1 MNDYIIT
8 YRSVGAGLQTWE
20 CTALCEADAIDQ
32 FVECNRKYNGNCYAK
47 NSIISVALFDCDED
61 L

>member
-32 FVECNRKYNGNCYAK
+32 FVECNGKYNGNCYGK
-47 NSIISVALFDCDED
+47 DSIVSVVKKVCHR
-61 L
+61 

>member
-32 FVECNRKYNGNCYAK
+32 FVECNRKYNGNCYGK
-47 NSIISVALFDCDED
+47 DSIASVVKKVCHR
-61 L
+61 